1 MSNKTP
7 TPRLAA
13 KKLLEGSEKVK
24 QFDPSIQ
31 QDMREG
37 AESIEYLLILLN
49 ECAAYIEGV
58 REYDKPPRFIIAV
71 REALK

>member
-1 MSNKTP
+1 MTNKTP
-7 TPRLAA
+7 TPRLSA
-13 KKLLEGSEKVK
+13 KKLLGGSRKLKHFV
-24 QFDPSIQ
+24 PSIQ

-37 AESIEYLLILLN
+37 AESIEYLLILLH

-71 REALK
+71 RGALK

>member
-7 TPRLAA
+7 MPRLTA
-13 KKLLEGSEKVK
+13 KKLLEGSEKLK

-37 AESIEYLLILLN
+37 AETIDYLLILLN

>member
-13 KKLLEGSEKVK
+13 KKLLEGSEKVRN
-24 QFDPSIQ
+24 FDPSIQ

-37 AESIEYLLILLN
+37 AETIDYLLILLN

-58 REYDKPPRFIIAV
+58 GEYEKPPRFIIAV
-71 REALK
+71 RDALK